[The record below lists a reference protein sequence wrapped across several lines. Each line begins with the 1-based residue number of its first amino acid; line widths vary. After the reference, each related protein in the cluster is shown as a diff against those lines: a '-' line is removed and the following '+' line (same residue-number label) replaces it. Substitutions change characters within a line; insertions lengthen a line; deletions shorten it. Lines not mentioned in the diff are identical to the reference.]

1 MKRLAWSVLGYSAMT
16 GMLAL
21 MLWCAVQ
28 VQP

>member
-1 MKRLAWSVLGYSAMT
+1 MKRLAANVAGYTVMT
-16 GMLAL
+16 AMLAL